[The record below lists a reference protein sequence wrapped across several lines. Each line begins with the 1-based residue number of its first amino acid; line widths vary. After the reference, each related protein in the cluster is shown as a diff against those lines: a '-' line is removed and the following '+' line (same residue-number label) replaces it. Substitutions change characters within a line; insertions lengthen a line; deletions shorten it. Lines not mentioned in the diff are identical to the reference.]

1 MNIRSALSVPAAKH
15 AAFLLLTASFP
26 FTQDSTTA
34 KPVPTAQQVMD
45 HYVTAL
51 GGRDHILQHK
61 SMTVHGKFELP
72 EKGLSL
78 DRTAYYKDGK
88 MLYEITLP
96 NSSRYQEGFD
106 GTVAW
111 QLHPQSGAAISEG
124 KEVKSKQRD
133 ADMYYPTRVL
143 DYFSSMDVVGVSDFE
158 GHNCYHLKGTNKWG
172 IVNEQF
178 YDTSTGLL
186 AGYEFNSA
194 WRGGRRDRSVLGLQR
209 LRRVADTH
217 PRRAQECRRHA
228 GANHNLGDLRRRLRF
243 RIRDARRS
251 QSLAREEKRQLDHC
265 ATAQLSTTILSFST
279 ATRLGIPCPTGI
291 LGHKLW
297 CQHFS
302 SERTVRYTPK
312 CDQNR

>member
-45 HYVTAL
+45 HHVTAL
-51 GGRDHILQHK
+51 GGRDHILKHK
-61 SMTVHGKFELP
+61 SMTVHGKFELR

-106 GTVAW
+106 GTVGW

-186 AGYEFNSA
+186 AGYKFNSA
-194 WRGGRRDRSVLGLQR
+194 WRGG
-209 LRRVADTH
+209 
-217 PRRAQECRRHA
+217 A
-228 GANHNLGDLRRRLRF
+228 GDEIEVFSDYKDFGGWL
-243 RIRDARRS
+243 IPTRDAHKSADGTQVQTTTSVTFDDVSDSVFAMPDAVRAL
-251 QSLAREEKRQLDHC
+251 LAKK
-265 ATAQLSTTILSFST
+265 SGS
-279 ATRLGIPCPTGI
+279 
-291 LGHKLW
+291 
-297 CQHFS
+297 
-302 SERTVRYTPK
+302 
-312 CDQNR
+312 